1 MAEEKKRG
9 RGRPKG
15 APNKPLMELETER
28 KRLTQNADVF
38 EILCQANIVA
48 EESEDNAVNGLRVY
62 NQRNAA
68 VKSVLMWVFSDNI
81 KSRLPEGKT
90 PYTPNVAPASDLAE
104 NALRFEAKNFKYYV
118 TDQLSANRREMMWI
132 RLLESVNKNESE
144 LMDLVKDKK
153 WPFKNITKSIAKK
166 AFPEI
171 Q

>member
-1 MAEEKKRG
+1 MTEEKKRG

-15 APNKPLMELETER
+15 APNKPLMELVTER
-28 KRLTQNADVF
+28 KNLTQNADVY

-48 EESEDNAVNGLRVY
+48 EENEDFAVNGLQVF

-68 VKSVLMWVFSDNI
+68 VRSVLMWVFSDNI

-90 PYTPNVAPASDLAE
+90 PFNPNPAPESDLTE
-104 NALRFEAKNFKYYV
+104 NGLRFEFKNFKYYV
-118 TDQLSANRREMMWI
+118 TDELTSNRREMMWI
-132 RLLESVNKNESE
+132 RLLESIHKNEAE

-153 WPFKNITKSIAKK
+153 WPFKNITKSIAQK

>member
-1 MAEEKKRG
+1 MAEEKRG

-28 KRLTQNADVF
+28 RRLTQNADVY
-38 EILCQANIVA
+38 EIFCQANIVA
-48 EESEDNAVNGLRVY
+48 EESEDNAVNGLRVF

-81 KSRLPEGKT
+81 VSRLPEGKT
-90 PYTPNVAPASDLAE
+90 PYTPNPAPDSDLAE

-118 TDQLSANRREMMWI
+118 TDQLSSNRRETMWI
-132 RLLESVNKNESE
+132 RLLESINKNESE